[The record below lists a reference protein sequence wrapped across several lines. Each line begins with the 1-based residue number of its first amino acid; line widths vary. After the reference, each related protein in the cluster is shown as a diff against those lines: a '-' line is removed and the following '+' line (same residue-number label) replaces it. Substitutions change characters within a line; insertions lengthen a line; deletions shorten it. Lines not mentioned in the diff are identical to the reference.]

1 MTIPLLGQC
10 LIDKNQEGFQT
21 DALRLSLENHSRASS
36 RQHHV
41 ENLCQTSMAF
51 SIVSD
56 LDYFDEAM
64 KV

>member
-10 LIDKNQEGFQT
+10 LIDKNQEGFQN
-21 DALRLSLENHSRASS
+21 DAVRLSLDHFGALS
-36 RQHHV
+36 RQHHF
-41 ENLCQTSMAF
+41 ENLSQTSMAF

>member
-21 DALRLSLENHSRASS
+21 DALRLPLYWDSRAPS
-36 RQHHV
+36 RQHQF
-41 ENLCQTSMAF
+41 ENLSQTSMAF